1 MEKKGC
7 RKVYNEMLSFSD
19 WINSH
24 SLLDLQL
31 CGASYTWSNH
41 QDPPIMSRLD
51 RFLIANDWL
60 DLYPDVNQVALPK
73 PASDHCPIMLDS
85 ECERWGPAP
94 FRFELMWLQEKS
106 FPELISDWW
115 KKMAVEGWAGHKFA
129 AKLKLLKAKIK
140 EWVKENFGEV
150 GMMKANILNEL
161 QSLDAK
167 EERDGL
173 SREERRRR
181 FKLKEDFQRKVK

>member
-1 MEKKGC
+1 MEKKGR
-7 RKVYNEMLSFSD
+7 RKVSNEMLSFSD

-73 PASDHCPIMLDS
+73 PASDHS
-85 ECERWGPAP
+85 A
-94 FRFELMWLQEKS
+94 
-106 FPELISDWW
+106 
-115 KKMAVEGWAGHKFA
+115 
-129 AKLKLLKAKIK
+129 
-140 EWVKENFGEV
+140 
-150 GMMKANILNEL
+150 
-161 QSLDAK
+161 QSCLTQNV
-167 EERDGL
+167 RDGVQPHSGL
-173 SREERRRR
+173 SSCGYSKRAFRN
-181 FKLKEDFQRKVK
+181 